1 MRKGLSQSCDLKGIQ
16 GRKRIHPLLCESSC
30 RLTGPWEWIIIIF
43 TKGEFLQLAD
53 LWSCKSE
60 HSFSCLSEELLLRK
74 CLLTEPGSVDP
85 FAPYQFFPRLDRVG
99 AVFSAQATGL
109 LLVGWS
115 SSWKLHCGIKLPDN
129 ASLFW
134 RLQSFYSSGI
144 IIVFMRKVRQGTWW
158 LQPTFRTAGK
168 SLLFDPTSK

>member
-1 MRKGLSQSCDLKGIQ
+1 MLFTPERQRHLQRERGPEQVIPTVKWRQKDVKNCSELTFFHLNRTGEVQFCMVRWWFAPRWERLWVRAVILKGIP

-74 CLLTEPGSVDP
+74 CLLTEPVSVDP
-85 FAPYQFFPRLDRVG
+85 FAPYQFFPRLDRAG
-99 AVFSAQATGL
+99 AVFSAQATG
-109 LLVGWS
+109 W
-115 SSWKLHCGIKLPDN
+115 C
-129 ASLFW
+129 
-134 RLQSFYSSGI
+134 
-144 IIVFMRKVRQGTWW
+144 
-158 LQPTFRTAGK
+158 
-168 SLLFDPTSK
+168 